1 MGLKLENQGSLS
13 VRNLGPGPGT
23 YEDTYKAKVK
33 SMPKYSMKGKYPH
46 ARRLNVPGPG
56 TYHNSLKDK
65 KSAPSYGFGTS
76 PQREMIRMPLSPGP
90 GGYDVPCKI
99 AEMPGYALPGR
110 DETFKYI

>member
-1 MGLKLENQGSLS
+1 MGLKLEKHGSLS
-13 VRNLGPGPGT
+13 VKNLGPGPGQ
-23 YEDTYKAKVK
+23 YEDGYRAKTK
-33 SMPKYSMKGKYPH
+33 SMPKYSMKGKYPM

-76 PQREMIRMPLSPGP
+76 PQREKIRMPLSPGP
-90 GGYDVPCKI
+90 GGYNIPCKI

-110 DETFKYI
+110 DEKYKYI